1 MPALR
6 ELYLSQMPV
15 REIVWSSIVLQK
27 IDWPDF
33 YQQAVEA
40 RGISPI
46 RLIAES
52 REEPDTNQ

>member
-15 REIVWSSIVLQK
+15 REIVWSSIALQK
-27 IDWPDF
+27 IDWSDF
-33 YQQAVEA
+33 YQIAVEA
-40 RGISPI
+40 RGRSPI

-52 REEPDTNQ
+52 RKERLS